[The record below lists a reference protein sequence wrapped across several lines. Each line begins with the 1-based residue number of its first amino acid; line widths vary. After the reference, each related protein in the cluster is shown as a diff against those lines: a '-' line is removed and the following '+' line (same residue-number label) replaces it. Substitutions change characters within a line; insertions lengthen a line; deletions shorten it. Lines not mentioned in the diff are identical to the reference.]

1 MNKLALSKTN
11 KKLAGVCGG
20 LAQWAGID
28 ASIVRLVFVISTIIG
43 IGSPILIYLLLVL
56 ILN

>member
-43 IGSPILIYLLLVL
+43 IGSPILIYLLLAL